1 MSSRLEN
8 ISCQL
13 SSLTTVVL
21 GMNDDTYQAGLG
33 HPNHLTDFREK
44 SVMRELDDDL
54 DDGDYDEAD
63 DSSDGEYLDVVA
75 DTEDVTV

>member
-44 SVMRELDDDL
+44 SVMRELEDGDDD
-54 DDGDYDEAD
+54 DHEADEA
-63 DSSDGEYLDVVA
+63 SDGECLVEVT
-75 DTEDVTV
+75 DTEM

>member
-44 SVMRELDDDL
+44 SVMRELDDG
-54 DDGDYDEAD
+54 DDDDHGDDHEADEA
-63 DSSDGEYLDVVA
+63 SDGEYLVEVT
-75 DTEDVTV
+75 DTEM